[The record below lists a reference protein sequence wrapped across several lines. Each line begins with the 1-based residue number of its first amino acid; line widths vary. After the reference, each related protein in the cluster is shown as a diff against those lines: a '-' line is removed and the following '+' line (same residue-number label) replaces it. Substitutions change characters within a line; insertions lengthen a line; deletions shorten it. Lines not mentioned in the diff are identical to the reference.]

1 MSYLHSRSP
10 PIAHRDLK
18 SGNLLVDED
27 WHIKVSDFGL
37 AQAKLTTHAHTQV
50 GTFAWMA
57 PEVLENQPYDER
69 ADVYSFAIVMWELAV
84 KEEPFRGMHPMQIM
98 RVIDKGD
105 RPAVA
110 EGIDAHPEYVKLM
123 QHCWEQ
129 KCAPCVPKL
138 SARFVLRLAPRAPL
152 KPSQW
157 EEVWKCGW
165 WLFLDFVSAAGSSR
179 PSASGAHA
187 HPEDEWMMIQPPDSL
202 HLLRPFCF
210 VLSPLQA
217 VKPAELHPS
226 ASAAGQPRGHDQP
239 KAVAGRTLP
248 LSPGDDRW

>member
-1 MSYLHSRSP
+1 MIHGRRHVIDRATALRWATETARGMSYLHSRSP

-57 PEVLENQPYDER
+57 PEVLENSPYDER
-69 ADVYSFAIVMWELAV
+69 ADVYSFAIVMWELAT

-105 RPAVA
+105 RPAVR
-110 EGIDAHPEYVKLM
+110 EDIDAHLEYVKLM

-129 KCAPCVPKL
+129 KCA
-138 SARFVLRLAPRAPL
+138 AR
-152 KPSQW
+152 K
-157 EEVWKCGW
+157 
-165 WLFLDFVSAAGSSR
+165 R
-179 PSASGAHA
+179 P
-187 HPEDEWMMIQPPDSL
+187 
-202 HLLRPFCF
+202 LLR
-210 VLSPLQA
+210 VVVAL
-217 VKPAELHPS
+217 PACR
-226 ASAAGQPRGHDQP
+226 ACARRG
-239 KAVAGRTLP
+239 LN
-248 LSPGDDRW
+248 

>member
-105 RPAVA
+105 RPAVR
-110 EGIDAHPEYVKLM
+110 EDIDAHPDYVKLM

-129 KCAPCVPKL
+129 KCVGRDSDERRL
-138 SARFVLRLAPRAPL
+138 SACGFAVFRAWRMRCGSVVLTALNVFPASPFFA
-152 KPSQW
+152 
-157 EEVWKCGW
+157 
-165 WLFLDFVSAAGSSR
+165 AAGLQTGRASR
-179 PSASGAHA
+179 RC
-187 HPEDEWMMIQPPDSL
+187 W
-202 HLLRPFCF
+202 
-210 VLSPLQA
+210 
-217 VKPAELHPS
+217 
-226 ASAAGQPRGHDQP
+226 RG
-239 KAVAGRTLP
+239 L
-248 LSPGDDRW
+248 